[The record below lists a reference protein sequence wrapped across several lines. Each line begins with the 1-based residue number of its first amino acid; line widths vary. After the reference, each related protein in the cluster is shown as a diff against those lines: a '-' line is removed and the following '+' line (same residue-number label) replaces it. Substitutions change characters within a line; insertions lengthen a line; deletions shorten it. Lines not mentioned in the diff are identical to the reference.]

1 MIDAMHNFKLRKFIR
16 ELKQYRARHTE
27 LISVY
32 IPAGYDMNKITQH
45 LFDEQGTASNI
56 KDKTT
61 RKNVQDALEK
71 MIRHLKIYNQTP
83 AHGLAVFSGNI
94 SSHEGKQDIKVW
106 SIEPPV
112 PVGIR
117 LYRCDQTFVL
127 DHLENMVVSDEVY
140 GLIVL
145 DNREATI
152 GLLKGKTIQVIRK
165 FTSAVPGKVK
175 VGGWCLAADTSV
187 LMKDNTN
194 NLRHLKVGDE
204 LKAYDFKNQ
213 KQVISKCTKIWRS
226 KKNALSILFGGF
238 GFIYKDQI
246 FSSEDHLFF
255 IYDKNNKI
263 KKIPASK
270 LKIGDLLLDYNMK
283 KVKIKQIFKPNQETQ
298 KIEMIDIETEHGN
311 FFANGILV
319 HNSQQRYARLREEA
333 ANEFY
338 KRIADVANVE
348 FENIG
353 KTLKGI
359 LIGGPGPTKN
369 IFADK
374 DHLHAELKKKI
385 IAAEDMTYTDE
396 HGLHELVEKAQ
407 DKIAESEMSKEKK
420 ILNEFFVMLSTSS
433 NKALYGR
440 DDVLKAMEYGAVDK
454 LLLSE
459 SFDELEI
466 FEEKAHAIGAQVF
479 IISVETMEGG
489 QLRDLG
495 GIAAILRYAVEI

>member
-1 MIDAMHNFKLRKFIR
+1 MIDAIHNFKLRKFIR

-32 IPAGYDMNKITQH
+32 IPADYDMNKIMQH

-71 MIRHLKIYNQTP
+71 MMRHLKIYSQTP
-83 AHGLAVFSGNI
+83 EHGLAVFSGNI
-94 SSHEGKQDIKVW
+94 SSYEGKQDIKVW

-127 DHLENMVVSDEVY
+127 DHLESIVVSNEIY

-145 DNREATI
+145 DNREAAV
-152 GLLKGKTIQVIRK
+152 GFLKGKTIQAVRE

-175 VGGWCLAADTSV
+175 VGGWCLDPETEV
-187 LMKDNTN
+187 LMLNDEIKKLSELNKGDVVKSYSNNKITFSKVKNIWDTN
-194 NLRHLKVGDE
+194 KQRLEVLYGGLKLGFLTIGE
-204 LKAYDFKNQ
+204 K
-213 KQVISKCTKIWRS
+213 
-226 KKNALSILFGGF
+226 SIVC
-238 GFIYKDQI
+238 
-246 FSSEDHLFF
+246 SPDHLFYVF
-255 IYDKNNKI
+255 TKDNFREV
-263 KKIPASK
+263 PASK
-270 LKIGDLLLDYNMK
+270 LKPGSFLLNKDLK
-283 KVKIKQIFKPNQETQ
+283 QVKVITVIFSKD
-298 KIEMIDIETEHGN
+298 KYKMIDIETTVGN

-338 KRIADVANVE
+338 KRIAEVANAE

-353 KTLKGI
+353 KNLKGI

-369 IFADK
+369 TFADK
-374 DHLHAELKKKI
+374 DHLHSELKKKI
-385 IAAEDMTYTDE
+385 IAIEDITYTDE

-407 DKIAESEMSKEKK
+407 DKIAESEMAKEKK

-433 NKALYGR
+433 NKASYGK
-440 DDVLKAMEYGAVDK
+440 DDVLKALEYGAVEK

-459 SFDELEI
+459 VFEELEM
-466 FEEKAHAIGAQVF
+466 FEEKAHATGTQVF
-479 IISVETMEGG
+479 IISVETKEGG

-495 GIAAILRYAVEI
+495 GIAAILRYAIEG